1 MKQTYVTALLLWLM
15 LAGVCRGQ
23 GKNRLGVI
31 VAPLACSFVQY
42 QPSGTTIN
50 LGISTGL
57 SYERLL
63 TPHLGIEVG
72 TLFRYQK
79 GAWTWDSTFVGTG
92 YLTTIDRKDN
102 LYYLQIPVKINGY
115 FNIGNLHAT
124 IGIGAQYCPLLEQFV
139 KQPPE
144 WNINEKQYRHLL
156 ANAGIVIPILPQFD
170 LQFAL
175 EYQHI
180 FVDRWEKYTHKAIA
194 LNCSIHRIF

>member
-1 MKQTYVTALLLWLM
+1 MKQTCVTALLLWLM
-15 LAGVCRGQ
+15 LAGLCRGQ
-23 GKNRLGVI
+23 GKNRLGVV
-31 VAPLACSFVQY
+31 VAPLASSFVQY

-50 LGISTGL
+50 FGISTGL

-63 TPHLGIEVG
+63 TPHIGIEVG

-79 GAWTWDSTFVGTG
+79 GAWTWDSTFVGIG
-92 YLTTIDRKDN
+92 YLPTIDRKDN
-102 LYYLQIPVKINGY
+102 LYYLQIPLKINGY

-124 IGIGAQYCPLLEQFV
+124 IGIGAQYCPLLEQLSTLS
-139 KQPPE
+139 KYS
-144 WNINEKQYRHLL
+144 ISEKQHRHLL
-156 ANAGIVIPILPQFD
+156 ANVGVVIPISPQFD

-180 FVDRWEKYTHKAIA
+180 FVYRWEKYTHKAIA